1 MQRYESEY
9 LSHYKQFEAKR
20 PDTVKGEVTRSVTN
34 SYMNSHGSTPRAGVQ
49 SSKLGTIHE
58 PPLQRKRIVPY
69 EKNHN
74 IFTTFTVK
82 EQDDRDWLKSGG
94 ESRRSHSLNRQHEK
108 VSRRQPPLRGRR
120 LERKH

>member
-34 SYMNSHGSTPRAGVQ
+34 SHMNSHGSTPRAGVQ

-94 ESRRSHSLNRQHEK
+94 ESRRSHLLNRQHEK
-108 VSRRQPPLRGRR
+108 VRRRQPPLRGRR